1 MQSVRDCSPSIIS
14 ACSHANFLQN
24 KGSSTVKYVDAL
36 MCSGTNSVTIEW
48 SKTVLRGR
56 NGMSNIKV
64 LLADDHRVVRQGVRA
79 LLEAETD
86 MEIVGE
92 VERGLAVAPAVERL
106 HPDILVLDL
115 IMPDMNGLEVARVV
129 HERHPEVRIVVLS
142 MHSHEAYVLQA
153 LRNGAYGYVLKDATP
168 ENLVTAIR
176 RTLNGHSYLCPPLQ
190 QLVAKALLMNVWYA

>member
-1 MQSVRDCSPSIIS
+1 
-14 ACSHANFLQN
+14 
-24 KGSSTVKYVDAL
+24 
-36 MCSGTNSVTIEW
+36 
-48 SKTVLRGR
+48 
-56 NGMSNIKV
+56 MSNIKV